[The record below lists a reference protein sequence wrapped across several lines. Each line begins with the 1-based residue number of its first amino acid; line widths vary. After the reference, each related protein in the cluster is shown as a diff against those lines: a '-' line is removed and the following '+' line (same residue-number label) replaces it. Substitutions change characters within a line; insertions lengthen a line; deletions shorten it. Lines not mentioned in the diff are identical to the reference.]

1 METTLSFEVA
11 LDQPYEKA
19 IETVTEAL
27 KVEGFGIL
35 TQINVKA
42 TLKEKI
48 NEDFRPY
55 VILGAC
61 NPQLAHRAL
70 TAHAE
75 AGVLLPCNVTVEEA
89 DGDRSIVRIVN
100 PDQMMS
106 VGALGDDPVMR
117 EIAGEAG
124 DRLRRVAAAITDL
137 QGS

>member
-1 METTLSFEVA
+1 METKLSFEVV
-11 LDQPYEKA
+11 LDQPYQQA
-19 IETVTEAL
+19 IETVTDAL

-35 TQINVKA
+35 TQIDVKA

-48 NEDFRPY
+48 GEDFRPY

-70 TAHAE
+70 THHAE
-75 AGVLLPCNVTVEEA
+75 VGVMLPCNVTVEEA

-100 PDQMMS
+100 PDQMLS

-124 DRLRRVAAAITDL
+124 ESLRRVAAVLTDL
-137 QGS
+137 EG

>member
-19 IETVTEAL
+19 IETVREAL

-35 TQINVKA
+35 TQINMKA
-42 TLKEKI
+42 TLKEKLG
-48 NEDFRPY
+48 EDFRPY

-70 TAHAE
+70 THHAE
-75 AGVLLPCNVTVEEA
+75 VGVMLPCNVTVEEA

-100 PDQMMS
+100 PGEMLS
-106 VGALGDDPVMR
+106 VGALGDDPVMQ

-124 DRLRRVAAAITDL
+124 DRLRRVATALTDL
-137 QGS
+137 QG